1 MKIAKL
7 PVNEIERIKALKEY
21 SILDTLPE
29 EDFDNITK
37 LASEICGTGIS
48 LVSLVDSNRQWFK
61 SRHGLPVEETPR
73 EIAFCSHAINHPTEM
88 FIVND
93 SREDERFFD
102 NPLVTDSPNVIF
114 YAGVPLVNPK
124 GYPLGT
130 LCVIDDE
137 PKELSANQVES
148 LKSLANIVVKLL
160 ELKKANAKLEATQ
173 KDLRRKNEELEQFA
187 YVASHDIKSP
197 LSNIISLTDMLRDEY
212 GDKIDDNGKGIL
224 KFLNNSAHTLKN
236 LVDGILNHY
245 KSDQI
250 KITEKELLEL
260 QFELIG
266 VISIVDP
273 KGEFE
278 INIPSDFVQINVN
291 KTAFEQILINL
302 IANAIKYND
311 KPKGIIDISFEEG
324 KKFYRFSIKDNG
336 AGIAEADQQ
345 KVFKLFTN
353 LGKKD
358 RFNQV
363 GTGVGLSTVKKLVEK
378 LGGEIILRSELGQGS
393 EFIFT
398 IRK

>member
-1 MKIAKL
+1 MKVAKL
-7 PVNEIERIKALKEY
+7 PINENERIKALKEY

-29 EDFDNITK
+29 DDFDNITK

-48 LVSLVDSNRQWFK
+48 LVSLVDTDRQWFK

-73 EIAFCSHAINHPTEM
+73 EIAFCSHAINHPNEL
-88 FIVND
+88 FIVTD
-93 SREDERFFD
+93 SREDQRFFD
-102 NPLVTDSPNVIF
+102 NPLVTDKPNVIF

-124 GYPLGT
+124 GFPLGT
-130 LCVIDDE
+130 LCVIDNE
-137 PKELSANQVES
+137 PKQLEPNQVAA
-148 LKSLANIVVKLL
+148 LKSLANVVVKLL
-160 ELKKANAKLEATQ
+160 ELKKTNSQLEATQ
-173 KDLRRKNEELEQFA
+173 KDLKRKNEELEQFA

-197 LSNIISLTDMLRDEY
+197 LANIISLTEMLEEDY
-212 GDKIDDNGKGIL
+212 GDKIDEKGKGVL
-224 KFLNNSAHTLKN
+224 KYLNSASHTLKN
-236 LVDGILNHY
+236 LVDGILHHY

-250 KITEKELLEL
+250 KITEKEQINL
-260 QFELIG
+260 QIALMGI
-266 VISIVDP
+266 ISIVDS

-278 INIPSDFVQINVN
+278 INFPEEFAQIITN
-291 KTAFEQILINL
+291 KTAFEQIFINL

-311 KPKGIIDISFEEG
+311 KPKGVIDITFEES

-336 AGIAEADQQ
+336 PGIAVSDQQ

-353 LGKKD
+353 LGKTD

-378 LGGEIILRSELGQGS
+378 LDGEIILRSELGNGAT
-393 EFIFT
+393 FIFT